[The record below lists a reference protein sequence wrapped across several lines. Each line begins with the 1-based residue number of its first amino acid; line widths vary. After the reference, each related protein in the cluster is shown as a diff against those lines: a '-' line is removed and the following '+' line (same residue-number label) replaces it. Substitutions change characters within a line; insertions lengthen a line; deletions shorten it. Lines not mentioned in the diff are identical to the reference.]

1 MKNNNK
7 VMKLLTRLLVIRSI
21 FAERSQTIGN
31 RVRYLLPNNQAVSV
45 SPGVLP
51 HANIPYSLKFSRTK
65 NFVVCQISLEKVI
78 FVIKFSWISCSVLRI
93 IFKIS
98 VRAPRE

>member
-1 MKNNNK
+1 MMCTDTTIDNNS
-7 VMKLLTRLLVIRSI
+7 VLIIRTAVLSIIFPLIMYSEYLTEFGLLVK
-21 FAERSQTIGN
+21 
-31 RVRYLLPNNQAVSV
+31 YL
-45 SPGVLP
+45 
-51 HANIPYSLKFSRTK
+51 PYSLKFSRTK